1 MRIRTSIL
9 AGLAGAIGIDL
20 YLSITLP
27 LLHVANGIQLSQ
39 WDASNLLGNDAFRGG
54 LSTAA
59 IGLGMHLCVSVVWG
73 IIFAFAFTRIA
84 WMRVH
89 PLLAGLIFGAVVMQ
103 VMAYVVVPLGH
114 ASHPTPALT
123 GWINN
128 FIAHTLFFGVPI
140 AWVVARPKIS

>member
-1 MRIRTSIL
+1 V
-9 AGLAGAIGIDL
+9 AGLVGAIGIDL

-27 LLHVANGIQLSQ
+27 LLHVANGIALSQ

-59 IGLGMHLCVSVVWG
+59 IGFGMHLCVSIAWG
-73 IIFAFAFTRIA
+73 IIFAFAFSRIA
-84 WMRVH
+84 WMRAH
-89 PLLAGLIFGAVVMQ
+89 PLLAGSIFGAVVMQ

-114 ASHPTPALT
+114 ASHPTPTLLQ
-123 GWINN
+123 WFNN
-128 FIAHTLFFGVPI
+128 FIAHTLFFGVPV